1 MTRTKVSTSDDNVD
15 SQVAS
20 KNSQS
25 LAQASKRV
33 FSSSAFLV
41 PAFFI
46 FAVTA
51 WEAAVAWLSIPSF
64 ILPPPS
70 AIGKALMSMVQTQSF
85 WNDVQVTGTEM
96 LLGYAIGVVVAL
108 ILGLLVS
115 QVTLF
120 ERTFM
125 PYIVAFQAVPKT
137 ALAPLFL
144 IWFGF
149 GLISKVITASLAAF
163 FPILITVIEGLNAA
177 DRDHIAML
185 RSLGAS
191 RWQVFRYVKFP
202 SALPFI
208 FAGLNIG
215 IIFALIGAVVA
226 EFVGAQAG
234 LGYRVL
240 QANFTFDIA
249 GMFATLIALSLTGLL
264 PYYALQIVQKRF
276 VFWGEPP
283 KQSAA

>member
-1 MTRTKVSTSDDNVD
+1 MTTQGSPSHDEAGRESLTR
-15 SQVAS
+15 
-20 KNSQS
+20 SQS
-25 LAQASKRV
+25 VARGSKRV
-33 FSSSAFLV
+33 FTSSVFLV
-41 PAFFI
+41 PAFFL
-46 FAVTA
+46 FAVTV
-51 WEAAVAWLSIPSF
+51 WELSVVWLSIPSF

-70 AIGKALMSMVQTQSF
+70 AIGGSLMSMVQTQGF

-96 LLGYAIGVVVAL
+96 LLGYAIGVAVAL

-115 QVTLF
+115 QITIF

-149 GLISKVITASLAAF
+149 GLTSKVVTASLAAF

-249 GMFATLIALSLTGLL
+249 GLFATLIALSLTGLL
-264 PYYALQIVQKRF
+264 PYYALRIVQKRF